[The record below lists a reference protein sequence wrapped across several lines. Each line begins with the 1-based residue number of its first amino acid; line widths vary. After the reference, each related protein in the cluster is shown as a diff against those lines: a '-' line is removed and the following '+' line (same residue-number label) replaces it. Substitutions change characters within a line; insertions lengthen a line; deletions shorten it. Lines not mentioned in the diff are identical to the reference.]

1 MKLSK
6 QRIFNIL
13 LLLLMPITAA
23 CDGLVPVSPTP
34 VVPVPIVTMTSA
46 ATSEP
51 SRTAKPTT
59 SISTATS
66 GATTAVSSP
75 SAAATPVARKTP
87 GQGVIGCEFENPPSG
102 PETIGD
108 TFYRGLG
115 NSGYDVQHY
124 DLDISVNMETKEISA
139 TAALNATTLRRLDA
153 FNLDFQGLNVA
164 KVTVNGAEAQYKRDG
179 HEMTITPPGLMA
191 ENSTFQV
198 VVVYNGV
205 PSAQEIDESPI
216 KEGWNSY
223 EGGVYVASEPSGAAT
238 WYPVNDHP
246 CDKATYTM
254 RITVPKPYDVAAN
267 GLLRETIDNG
277 STNTFVWETSNPVA
291 SYLVTVNIADYDR
304 VEEKGPS
311 GLLIRNYF
319 PATWPQAQRNSFA
332 DTAEIIEYFNTI
344 FGPYPFEAYG
354 VVVVDLDLGFALETQ
369 TMSLFGKNVGLGRA
383 SAGEVVAHELSH
395 QWFGDSVSLQTWKD
409 IWLNEGFA
417 TYAQYLW
424 LEHKEGKEAFENQM
438 RGVYSFAEN
447 GDFPPPGNPPPD
459 DLFNPSVYVRG
470 ALTLHALRKEV
481 GDGTFFNILRT
492 YTERYKYGNAT
503 TDDFISLSEEVSGK
517 DLRKFF
523 AGWLDAENMPPLP

>member
-6 QRIFNIL
+6 LNIL
-13 LLLLMPITAA
+13 LLLLLPITAA
-23 CDGLVPVSPTP
+23 CDGLGPVPPTP
-34 VVPVPIVTMTSA
+34 VVPTTTVNANPSATPEPSKTVPA
-46 ATSEP
+46 AT
-51 SRTAKPTT
+51 TV
-59 SISTATS
+59 
-66 GATTAVSSP
+66 TTAPASPTADPRSQTSSP
-75 SAAATPVARKTP
+75 TASPPST
-87 GQGVIGCEFENPPSG
+87 GQTVIGCEFENPPSG

-124 DLDISVNMETKEISA
+124 LLDIDVNMDTKEISA
-139 TAALNATTLRRLDA
+139 TAALDATTLRGLDT
-153 FNLDFQGLNVA
+153 FNLDFQGLKVN
-164 KVTVNGAEAQYKRDG
+164 KVTLNGAEVQYRRDG
-179 HEMTITPPGLMA
+179 REMKITPAASMP

-198 VVVYNGV
+198 VVTYSGV
-205 PSAQEIDESPI
+205 PSAQEHEESPI
-216 KEGWNSY
+216 KEGWNAY

-267 GLLRETIDNG
+267 SRLEETIDNG
-277 STNTFVWETSNPVA
+277 DTNTFVWEANSPMA
-291 SYLVTVNIADYDR
+291 SYLVTMNIARYDR
-304 VEEKGPS
+304 LEESTSS

-319 PATWPQAQRNSFA
+319 PETWPQEKRDSFA
-332 DTAEIIEYFNTI
+332 DTPQMIEYFNTI

-354 VVVVDLDLGFALETQ
+354 VVVIDLDLGFALETQ
-369 TMSLFGKNVGLGRA
+369 TMSLFGNNVALGRS

-424 LEHKEGKEAFENQM
+424 LEHTEGKEAFENQL
-438 RGVYSFAEN
+438 RGAYGFIEN
-447 GDFPPPGNPPPD
+447 GNFPPPGDPAPD
-459 DLFNPSVYVRG
+459 NLFNASVYVRG

-481 GDGTFFNILRT
+481 GDDTFFNILRT
-492 YTERYKYGNAT
+492 YTGRYKYGNAT
-503 TDDFISLSEEVSGK
+503 TQDFIDLSEELSGK
-517 DLRKFF
+517 DLDKFF
-523 AGWLDAENMPPLP
+523 AGWLQAENMPPFP